1 MARVT
6 RPSLHATL
14 LVWGTSM
21 PRADFIHLRVHSAY
35 SLSEGAVRIAE
46 LARSCA
52 ERGMPAVAITDTGN
66 LFGALEFSLA
76 CAAQGVQP
84 IIGCQL
90 AITGDGTDP
99 DQLVLLVQSDAG
111 WQNLIKLVSKA
122 FLEGPE
128 GEPAQVALDD
138 LEGHSDG
145 LIALSGGVAG
155 PVGRRL
161 AEARDSE
168 AEAALVQLEALFPG
182 RLYIEVQRH
191 ALPVEDRIE
200 DALIGLAYSHDLPLV
215 ATNEAYF
222 ADAPMHEAHDAL
234 LCIANGT
241 YVSQDDRPRVT
252 ASHHLATADEMR
264 ELFADL
270 PEAIDNTLVIAK
282 RCAFMVERRDPIL
295 PSLPELAEGT
305 SEEEKLRADAKAGLM
320 ERLGGRDDVDPY
332 RERLDFELGVIVDM
346 GFAGYFLIVA
356 EFIHWAKEHG
366 IPVGP
371 GRGSG
376 AGSVVAW
383 ALKITDLD
391 PLRFGLL
398 FERFL
403 NPERVSMPDF
413 DIDFCQDRR
422 DEVIR
427 HVQEEYGR
435 DRVAQIITFG
445 KLQARAV
452 LRDVGRVLQMPYGQV
467 DRLCKMVP
475 NNPANPVTL
484 QEAITNESRL
494 REERDGDAQV
504 ARLLSMGLQL
514 EGLYR
519 HASTHAAGLVIGD
532 RPLDELVPLYRDP
545 RSDMPVTQFNMKY
558 VEQAGLVKFDFLG
571 LKTLTVIERARLL
584 LVDGGE
590 SVDIDNLPLDDAKT
604 YGLMSRGETVG
615 VFQFESSG
623 MRNLLREAG
632 ADNIE
637 DIIAL
642 VALFRPGPMEN
653 IPKYIACKHGN
664 EEPEFL
670 HDTITPI
677 TSDTYGVIIYQEQ
690 VMQIAQVFAGYSLG
704 RADLLRRAM
713 GKKDKAEMAA
723 QRQTFTEGAME
734 RGVDKERANTVF
746 DLVDK
751 FAGYG
756 FNKAHS
762 AGYALIAYQTAY
774 LKANHPVAFMAA
786 SMTLDSGNTDKLN
799 IFRQELARLKIA
811 LHQPD
816 INLSGVDFGVEGKAI
831 RYALAAIKNVGAAAM
846 TEIVKERDA
855 NGPFRDLFDFAN
867 RIDPHSLNKRQLEN
881 LAKAGAFDSLDPNRA
896 QVAAAADV
904 LMRHAN
910 LIKEEQASSQENLF
924 GDEPA
929 VSNPPLPVVNDWPMV
944 DRLQHEFEALGF
956 YLSAHPL
963 DAYADNLEKLDVSPF
978 ASLAEVPEGR
988 IAVAGVVLGKQERN
1002 SQRGRFAFV
1011 QMSDQSGLF
1020 EVAVF
1025 SERYAGARELIEPGQ
1040 LLRIEA
1046 SLRHEDDQVR
1056 LTATKVEAL
1065 DERAALACTGYRIFL
1080 ASDVALPALKGV
1092 VERERN
1098 GTGKLCLMVPI
1109 DDGDEVRIDLEG
1121 RYVVGAQARAALKA
1135 VPGVVDVHDL

>member
-1 MARVT
+1 M
-6 RPSLHATL
+6 LHAEF
-14 LVWGTSM
+14 V
-21 PRADFIHLRVHSAY
+21 HLRVHTAY
-35 SLSEGAVRIAE
+35 SLSEGAVRIDA
-46 LARSCA
+46 LAKRCA
-52 ERGMPAVAITDTGN
+52 EQSMPAVAITDTGN

-76 CAAQGVQP
+76 CAAEGVQP
-84 IIGCQL
+84 IVGCQL
-90 AITGDGTDP
+90 AISTDGTEP

-111 WQNLIKLVSKA
+111 WHNLIKLVSKA

-128 GEPAQVALDD
+128 GEPAQVALTD

-145 LIALSGGVAG
+145 LIALGGGVRG
-155 PVGRRL
+155 PIGRKL
-161 AEARDSE
+161 AEDRKAD
-168 AEAALVQLEALFPG
+168 AEAVLEQLKLLFPE

-191 ALPVEDRIE
+191 GLSVEDRVE
-200 DALIGLAYSHDLPLV
+200 GPLIDLAYVHDLPLV
-215 ATNEAYF
+215 ATNEAFF
-222 ADAPMHEAHDAL
+222 ADATMHEAHDAL

-241 YVSQDDRPRVT
+241 YVSQDDRARVT
-252 ASHHLATADEMR
+252 PSHHLATAEEMR
-264 ELFADL
+264 TLFGDL
-270 PEAIDNTLVIAK
+270 PEAIDNTLVIAQ
-282 RCAFMVERRDPIL
+282 RCAFMVGRHDPML

-305 SEEEKLRADAKAGLM
+305 SEEEKLRADARVGLA
-320 ERLGGRDDVDPY
+320 ERLKGRDDADAY
-332 RERLDFELGVIVDM
+332 RERLAFELDVIVDM

-376 AGSVVAW
+376 AGSAVAW

-467 DRLCKMVP
+467 DRLCKLVP

-484 QEAITNESRL
+484 QEAIDDEPRL
-494 REERDGDAQV
+494 QEARDEDPQV
-504 ARLLSMGLQL
+504 TRLLRTSLQL

-571 LKTLTVIERARLL
+571 LKTLTVIERARQLL
-584 LVDGGE
+584 ELGGIA
-590 SVDIDNLPLDDAKT
+590 VDIDDLPLDDAKT
-604 YGLMSRGETVG
+604 FGLMSRGETVG
-615 VFQFESSG
+615 IFQFESSG

-653 IPKYIACKHGN
+653 IPKYIGCKHGN

-670 HDTITPI
+670 HETITPI
-677 TSDTYGVIIYQEQ
+677 TKDTYGVIIYQEQ

-704 RADLLRRAM
+704 QADLLRRAM
-713 GKKDKAEMAA
+713 GKKIKAEMAA
-723 QRQTFTEGAME
+723 HRQTFTAGAMM
-734 RGVDKERANTVF
+734 RGVDKARADYVF
-746 DLVDK
+746 SLVDK

-762 AGYALIAYQTAY
+762 AGYAIVAYQTAW
-774 LKANHPVAFMAA
+774 LKANHPIAFMAA
-786 SMTLDSGNTDKLN
+786 SMSLDRGNTDKLN
-799 IFRQELARLKIA
+799 IFRQELVRLKIP
-811 LHQPD
+811 LHRPD
-816 INLSGVDFGVEGKAI
+816 INRSDVDFVVEGEAI

-846 TEIVKERDA
+846 AEIVEERQA
-855 NGPFRDLFDFAN
+855 NGPFQDLFDFAD
-867 RIDPHSLNKRQLEN
+867 RIDSRSLNKRQLEN

-896 QVAAAADV
+896 QVVTAADLLLRYSN
-904 LMRHAN
+904 LMR
-910 LIKEEQASSQENLF
+910 EEQASNQESLF
-924 GDEPA
+924 GDGPV
-929 VSNPPLPVVNDWPMV
+929 VSNPPLPVVAEWPMV
-944 DRLQHEFEALGF
+944 ERLQNEFEALGF

-963 DAYADNLEKLDVSPF
+963 DAYAGNLERLGISSF
-978 ASLAEVPEGR
+978 ASLAEATSGNV
-988 IAVAGVVLGKQERN
+988 AVAGVVLGKQERN
-1002 SQRGRFAFV
+1002 SRRGRFAFV

-1020 EVAVF
+1020 EVAIF
-1025 SERYAGARELIEPGQ
+1025 SDRYAEARELIEPGQ
-1040 LLRIEA
+1040 MLRIEVG
-1046 SLRHEDDQVR
+1046 LRREDEQTR
-1056 LTATKVEAL
+1056 LTARKVEAL
-1065 DERAALACTGYRIFL
+1065 DDRAALACAGYKVFL
-1080 ASDVALPALKGV
+1080 ASDVTLTALKGV
-1092 VERERN
+1092 VERERD
-1098 GTGKLCLMVPI
+1098 GTGKLSLMVPV
-1109 DDGDEVRIDLEG
+1109 DDGDEIKIDLEG
-1121 RYVVGAQARAALKA
+1121 RYAVSPAARAALKA

>member
-1 MARVT
+1 MT
-6 RPSLHATL
+6 RFGLHATL
-14 LVWGTSM
+14 TVWGMSM
-21 PRADFIHLRVHSAY
+21 PRADFVHLRVHTAY
-35 SLSEGAVRIAE
+35 SLSEGAVRIAA

-90 AITGDGTDP
+90 AITGDGAEP

-128 GEPAQVALDD
+128 GEAAQVALDD

-145 LIALSGGVAG
+145 LIALSGGVRG

-161 AEARDSE
+161 AEDRDGD
-168 AEAALVQLEALFPG
+168 AETALERLKSLFPG
-182 RLYIEVQRH
+182 RLYIELQRH
-191 ALPVEDRIE
+191 GLPVEDRIE
-200 DALIGLAYSHDLPLV
+200 GALVDLAYAHDLPLV
-215 ATNEAYF
+215 ATNEAFF

-234 LCIANGT
+234 LCIANST
-241 YVSQDDRPRVT
+241 YVSQDDRPSVT
-252 ASHHLATADEMR
+252 ASHHLATAQEMR
-264 ELFADL
+264 ALFADL
-270 PEAIDNTLVIAK
+270 PEVIDNTLVIAK
-282 RCAFMVERRDPIL
+282 RCAYMVARRDPML
-295 PSLPELAEGT
+295 PSLPELAEGS
-305 SEEEKLRADAKAGLM
+305 SEEDKLRADANAGLA
-320 ERLGGRDDVDPY
+320 ERLQGRADVDAY
-332 RERLDFELGVIVDM
+332 RERLAFELGVIVDM

-356 EFIHWAKEHG
+356 EFIHWAKEQG

-484 QEAITNESRL
+484 QEAINDEPRL
-494 REERDGDAQV
+494 REERDGDQQV
-504 ARLLSMGLQL
+504 ARLLSIGLQL

-571 LKTLTVIERARLL
+571 LKTLTVIERARELL
-584 LVDGGE
+584 GQL
-590 SVDIDNLPLDDAKT
+590 DIATIPLDDAET
-604 YGLMSRGETVG
+604 FALMSRGETVG

-632 ADNIE
+632 VDNIE

-653 IPKYIACKHGN
+653 IPKYIACKHGD
-664 EEPEFL
+664 EKPEFL

-677 TSDTYGVIIYQEQ
+677 TKDTYGVIIYQEQ

-704 RADLLRRAM
+704 QADLLRRAM
-713 GKKDKAEMAA
+713 GKKIKAEMAA
-723 QRQTFTEGAME
+723 QRQTFTDGAME
-734 RGVDKERANTVF
+734 RGVDKTRANYVF

-762 AGYALIAYQTAY
+762 AGYALIAYQTAW

-799 IFRQELARLKIA
+799 IFRQELARLEIA

-816 INLSGVDFGVEGKAI
+816 INRSEVEFSVEGKAI

-846 TEIVKERDA
+846 AEIVRERDA

-896 QVAAAADV
+896 QVVAAAD
-904 LMRHAN
+904 LLLRHAS
-910 LIKEEQASSQENLF
+910 LLKEEQASSQENLF

-929 VSNPPLPVVNDWPMV
+929 VSNPPLPVVEDWPMV

-963 DAYADNLEKLDVSPF
+963 DAYAENLEKDRVRPF
-978 ASLAEVPEGR
+978 ASLAETSEENV
-988 IAVAGVVLGKQERN
+988 AVAGVVLGKQERN

-1025 SERYAGARELIEPGQ
+1025 SDCYAAARELIEPGQ
-1040 LLRIEA
+1040 LLRIEV
-1046 SLRHEDDQVR
+1046 SLRREDDEAR
-1056 LTATKVEAL
+1056 LTARRVESL
-1065 DERAALACTGYRIFL
+1065 DKRMALACTGYKIFL

-1098 GTGKLCLMVPI
+1098 GTGRLCLMVPV

>member
-1 MARVT
+1 M
-6 RPSLHATL
+6 LHAEF
-14 LVWGTSM
+14 V
-21 PRADFIHLRVHSAY
+21 HLRVHTAY
-35 SLSEGAVRIAE
+35 SLSEGAVRIDA
-46 LARSCA
+46 LAKRCA
-52 ERGMPAVAITDTGN
+52 EQSMPAVAITDTGN

-76 CAAQGVQP
+76 CAAEGVQP
-84 IIGCQL
+84 IVGCQL
-90 AITGDGTDP
+90 AISTDGTEP

-111 WQNLIKLVSKA
+111 WHNLIKLVSKA

-128 GEPAQVALDD
+128 GEPAQVALTD

-145 LIALSGGVAG
+145 LIALGGGVRG
-155 PVGRRL
+155 PIGRKL
-161 AEARDSE
+161 AEDRKAD
-168 AEAALVQLEALFPG
+168 AEAVLEQLKLLFPE

-191 ALPVEDRIE
+191 GLSVEDRVE
-200 DALIGLAYSHDLPLV
+200 GPLIDLAYVHDLPLV
-215 ATNEAYF
+215 ATNEAF
-222 ADAPMHEAHDAL
+222 FVDATMHEAHDAL

-241 YVSQDDRPRVT
+241 YVSQDDRARVT
-252 ASHHLATADEMR
+252 PSHHLATAEEMR
-264 ELFADL
+264 TLFADL
-270 PEAIDNTLVIAK
+270 PEAIDNTLVIAQ
-282 RCAFMVERRDPIL
+282 RCAFMVGRHDPML

-305 SEEEKLRADAKAGLM
+305 SEEEKLRADARVGLA
-320 ERLGGRDDVDPY
+320 ERLKGRDDADAY
-332 RERLDFELGVIVDM
+332 RERLAFELDVIVDM

-376 AGSVVAW
+376 AGSAVAW

-467 DRLCKMVP
+467 DRLCKLVP
-475 NNPANPVTL
+475 NNPASPVTL
-484 QEAITNESRL
+484 QEAIDDEPRL
-494 REERDGDAQV
+494 QEARDEDPQV
-504 ARLLSMGLQL
+504 TRLLRTSLQL

-571 LKTLTVIERARLL
+571 LKTLTVIERARQLL
-584 LVDGGE
+584 ELGGIA
-590 SVDIDNLPLDDAKT
+590 VDIDDLPLDDAKT
-604 YGLMSRGETVG
+604 FGLMSRGETVG
-615 VFQFESSG
+615 IFQFESSG

-653 IPKYIACKHGN
+653 IPKYIGCKHGN

-670 HDTITPI
+670 HETITPI
-677 TSDTYGVIIYQEQ
+677 TKDTYGVIIYQEQ

-704 RADLLRRAM
+704 QADLLRRAM
-713 GKKDKAEMAA
+713 GKKIKAEMAA
-723 QRQTFTEGAME
+723 HRQTFTAGAMM
-734 RGVDKERANTVF
+734 RGVDKARADYVF
-746 DLVDK
+746 SLVDK

-762 AGYALIAYQTAY
+762 AGYAIVAYQTAW
-774 LKANHPVAFMAA
+774 LKANHPIAFMAA
-786 SMTLDSGNTDKLN
+786 SMSLDRGNTDKLN
-799 IFRQELARLKIA
+799 IFRQELVRLKIP
-811 LHQPD
+811 LHRPD
-816 INLSGVDFGVEGKAI
+816 INRSDVDFVVEGEAI

-846 TEIVKERDA
+846 AEIVEERQA
-855 NGPFRDLFDFAN
+855 NGPFQDLFDFAD
-867 RIDPHSLNKRQLEN
+867 RIDSRSLNKRQLEN

-896 QVAAAADV
+896 QVVTAADLLLRYSN
-904 LMRHAN
+904 LMR
-910 LIKEEQASSQENLF
+910 EEQASNQESLF
-924 GDEPA
+924 GDGPV
-929 VSNPPLPVVNDWPMV
+929 VSNPPLPVVAEWPMV
-944 DRLQHEFEALGF
+944 ERLQNEFEALGF

-963 DAYADNLEKLDVSPF
+963 DAYAGNLERLGISSF
-978 ASLAEVPEGR
+978 ASLAEATSGNV
-988 IAVAGVVLGKQERN
+988 AVAGVVLGKQERN
-1002 SQRGRFAFV
+1002 SRRGRFAFV

-1020 EVAVF
+1020 EVAIF
-1025 SERYAGARELIEPGQ
+1025 SDRYAEARELIEPGQ
-1040 LLRIEA
+1040 MLRIEVG
-1046 SLRHEDDQVR
+1046 LRREDEQTR
-1056 LTATKVEAL
+1056 LTARKVEAL
-1065 DERAALACTGYRIFL
+1065 DDRAALACAGYKVFL
-1080 ASDVALPALKGV
+1080 ASDVTLTALKGV
-1092 VERERN
+1092 VERERD
-1098 GTGKLCLMVPI
+1098 GTGKLSLMVPV
-1109 DDGDEVRIDLEG
+1109 DDGDEIKIDLEG
-1121 RYVVGAQARAALKA
+1121 RYAVSPAARAALKA